1 MMKNMHEIK
10 FVRISNIQQFLG
22 EVPNYS
28 SEEIPNINPEKD
40 ISPVDDP
47 MQKNEYILEPKD
59 LFNQGDNI

>member
-1 MMKNMHEIK
+1 MCSMLQNTPIK
-10 FVRISNIQQFLG
+10 LTNIQQFLG

-47 MQKNEYILEPKD
+47 IQKNEYILEPED
-59 LFNQGDNI
+59 LFNQGGNI